1 MLFGRKHVMN
11 ELWFVLFSI
20 VLCFGLIQEQC
31 YIFIYYTF
39 WSFTLEVLYFG
50 LVTLGVGKDWLQH
63 QLYSILLA
71 PSIVVCLGFWMIIA
85 PTYYWHSPTGNIVM
99 AVTTHGCNMVALL
112 SQTASHTKA
121 RDVWKPVLFTTVYQL
136 FLVLYVGSGGR
147 SISGKLP
154 YWYAQY
160 DVSIGWV
167 FAGLAIVSVGLVHI
181 SISTYRYK
189 PVATLHIV

>member
-39 WSFTLEVLYFG
+39 WSFTLEVIYFG

-85 PTYYWHSPTGNIVM
+85 PTYYWHSPAGNVVM

-112 SQTASHTKA
+112 SQTASRTKA

>member
-1 MLFGRKHVMN
+1 MN

-39 WSFTLEVLYFG
+39 WSFTLEVVYFG
-50 LVTLGVGKDWLQH
+50 LVTLGLGKERLQH
-63 QLYSILLA
+63 QLYSIILA
-71 PSIVVCLGFWMIIA
+71 PSIVIGLGFWIVIA
-85 PTYYWHSPTGNIVM
+85 PTYSWDSPAGNIVM
-99 AVTTHGCNMVALL
+99 AVVTHGCNMIALL
-112 SQTASHTKA
+112 CQTQYRTNV
-121 RDVWKPVLFTTVYQL
+121 RDVWKPVLFTTIYQL
-136 FLVLYVGSGGR
+136 FLAVYVGSGGR

-167 FAGLAIVSVGLVHI
+167 YAGLATVAVGLVHI
-181 SISTYRYK
+181 SISMSRAN
-189 PVATLHIV
+189 PMATSHIV